1 MDLNSKGHWN
11 FVWHL
16 NNVCYFFS
24 IELLKRKEKAKQE
37 KSQQLL
43 AEACSKL
50 GSFYMQQSLQYDKA
64 LEEFKEAAEI
74 CKNHSMRMD
83 EGKAYRMIGEVLALQ
98 TKYDDSLKYENLY
111 LKIAKEQKDL
121 VEMQRAYATLGRSYL
136 LKAEDE
142 HDNNENCDIS
152 KNEDFKSAERAFLK
166 GLIICKE

>member
-1 MDLNSKGHWN
+1 MDLNSKGHRN
-11 FVWHL
+11 FVCNF
-16 NNVCYFFS
+16 NNSCYFIL

-37 KSQQLL
+37 KSQQSL

-50 GSFYMQQSLQYDKA
+50 GNFYNMQGKHDKA
-64 LEEFKEAAEI
+64 LEEYKETAEI
-74 CKNHSMRMD
+74 CKSLSMRMD
-83 EGKAYRMIGEVLALQ
+83 EGRAYRMIGEVLAVKAQ
-98 TKYDDSLKYENLY
+98 YDDSLKYENLF

-142 HDNNENCDIS
+142 NDNGEKGDIS

-166 GLIICKE
+166 GLLICKE

>member
-11 FVWHL
+11 FVQHL
-16 NNVCYFFS
+16 NNVCHILS
-24 IELLKRKEKAKQE
+24 IELIKRKEKAKQE
-37 KSQQLL
+37 KSQQSL

-50 GSFYMQQSLQYDKA
+50 GSFYMHESIQYDKA

-74 CKNHSMRMD
+74 CKNNSMRMD
-83 EGKAYRMIGEVLALQ
+83 EGRAYRMIGEALALQ
-98 TKYDDSLKYENLY
+98 SKYDDSLKFEHLY

-152 KNEDFKSAERAFLK
+152 INEDFKSAERAFLK
-166 GLIICKE
+166 GLLICKE